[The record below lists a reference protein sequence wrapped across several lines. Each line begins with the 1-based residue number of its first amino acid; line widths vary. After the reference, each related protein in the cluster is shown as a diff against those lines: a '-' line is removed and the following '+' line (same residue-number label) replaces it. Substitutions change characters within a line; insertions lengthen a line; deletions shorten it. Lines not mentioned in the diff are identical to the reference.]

1 MTERKFDN
9 FYGKGASDLAKV
21 WISNPATRS
30 DWAQG
35 RMSIVNTFIFGGY
48 WLESYF
54 GHFNRYFFEADGS
67 VSIIGDANIINEW
80 VSVNKPQGQGGD
92 GYVNQYGNPSATLE
106 QFTNNYKGRT
116 ENQIVFGQS
125 SFLGY
130 KFPNDINKKYRFVSI
145 GNGRE
150 VDMIHFMVV
159 GRRGYML
166 GYVNEIKQALSFS
179 SSAFYPQ
186 DLYSNKLGIN
196 FFDRYGRSIQQN
208 PTKIS
213 EYINWYLSNPD
224 NW

>member
-1 MTERKFDN
+1 
-9 FYGKGASDLAKV
+9 
-21 WISNPATRS
+21 
-30 DWAQG
+30 
-35 RMSIVNTFIFGGY
+35 
-48 WLESYF
+48 
-54 GHFNRYFFEADGS
+54 
-67 VSIIGDANIINEW
+67 
-80 VSVNKPQGQGGD
+80 
-92 GYVNQYGNPSATLE
+92 
-106 QFTNNYKGRT
+106 
-116 ENQIVFGQS
+116 
-125 SFLGY
+125 
-130 KFPNDINKKYRFVSI
+130 
-145 GNGRE
+145 
-150 VDMIHFMVV
+150 MVV